1 MSPSKSDKR
10 TINIVQCDVFAVV
23 QTLCKRSTGPSFC
36 LMLRVDTSLDC
47 TRICHGHTRKTRS
60 LGETN
65 GKLYYDFGSAL
76 ASQGHKLITV
86 PCLAVSNT
94 QSDHVMNSKSD
105 VANAVRHCPLAS
117 STQYKASKT

>member
-1 MSPSKSDKR
+1 MSV
-10 TINIVQCDVFAVV
+10 TLQCFHHEHVLQCDVFAVV
-23 QTLCKRSTGPSFC
+23 QKVFQYVKDQLDNVFTL
-36 LMLRVDTSLDC
+36 LDC
-47 TRICHGHTRKTRS
+47 TRICHGHTRKTHS

-65 GKLYYDFGSAL
+65 GKLYYEFGSAL

-86 PCLAVSNT
+86 PCLAVSNI